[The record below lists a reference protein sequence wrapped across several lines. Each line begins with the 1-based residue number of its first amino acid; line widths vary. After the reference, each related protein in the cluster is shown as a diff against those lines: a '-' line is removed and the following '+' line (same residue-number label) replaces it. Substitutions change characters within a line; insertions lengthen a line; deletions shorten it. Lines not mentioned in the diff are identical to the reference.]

1 MTTIVGVQLE
11 HGCVI
16 VSDSRIAAGG
26 KVYTHTDMVK
36 AVERGS
42 YIISG
47 AGDYRALQVVLHGW
61 TPPLVT
67 VKAKTNLYEFM
78 INKVIPSL
86 KATLTEAGVDF
97 GKSSND
103 SDDKF
108 DLSLL
113 IAVNG
118 TLFEIDPEFAVGMNS
133 TGFYGIGSG
142 GDYAV
147 GALHAGAST
156 LDAMRIASLNSN
168 ETAPP
173 FHILE
178 QETK

>member
-67 VKAKTNLYEFM
+67 VKAKANLYEFM

-86 KATLTEAGVDF
+86 RTTLVEAGIDLAK
-97 GKSSND
+97 GSGD

-108 DLSLL
+108 ELSLL
-113 IAVNG
+113 LAVNG
-118 TLFEIDPEFAVGMNS
+118 TLFEIDSDFAVGMNS
-133 TGFYGIGSG
+133 TNYYGIGSG
-142 GDYAV
+142 GDFAV

-156 LDAMRIASLNSN
+156 LDAMRIAALNNN

>member
-1 MTTIVGVQLE
+1 
-11 HGCVI
+11 
-16 VSDSRIAAGG
+16 
-26 KVYTHTDMVK
+26 
-36 AVERGS
+36 
-42 YIISG
+42 
-47 AGDYRALQVVLHGW
+47 VVLHGW

-67 VKAKTNLYEFM
+67 VKAKANLYEFA
-78 INKVIPSL
+78 INKVVPTL
-86 KATLTEAGVDF
+86 KAALVEAGVDVN
-97 GKSSND
+97 KSSND
-103 SDDKF
+103 DDDKF
-108 DLSLL
+108 ELNLL
-113 IAVNG
+113 IAING
-118 TLFEIDPEFAVGMNS
+118 TILEIDSDFAVGMNS

-156 LDAMRIASLNSN
+156 LDAMRIAELNNN

>member
-1 MTTIVGVQLE
+1 
-11 HGCVI
+11 
-16 VSDSRIAAGG
+16 
-26 KVYTHTDMVK
+26 
-36 AVERGS
+36 
-42 YIISG
+42 
-47 AGDYRALQVVLHGW
+47 
-61 TPPLVT
+61 
-67 VKAKTNLYEFM
+67 M
-78 INKVIPSL
+78 INKVVPTL
-86 KATLTEAGVDF
+86 KLTLTLAGIELS
-97 GKSSND
+97 KSSDD
-103 SDDKF
+103 SGNKF
-108 DLSLL
+108 ELSLL

-118 TLFEIDPEFAVGMNS
+118 TIFEIDSDFAVGMNS

-156 LDAMRIASLNSN
+156 LDAMRIAAINNN

>member
-1 MTTIVGVQLE
+1 
-11 HGCVI
+11 
-16 VSDSRIAAGG
+16 
-26 KVYTHTDMVK
+26 
-36 AVERGS
+36 
-42 YIISG
+42 
-47 AGDYRALQVVLHGW
+47 
-61 TPPLVT
+61 
-67 VKAKTNLYEFM
+67 M
-78 INKVIPSL
+78 INKVVPML
-86 KATLTEAGVDF
+86 KLTLTLAGIELS
-97 GKSSND
+97 KSSDD
-103 SDDKF
+103 SGNKF
-108 DLSLL
+108 ELSLL

-118 TLFEIDPEFAVGMNS
+118 TIFEIDSDFAVGMNS

-156 LDAMRIASLNSN
+156 LDAMRIAAINNN

>member
-1 MTTIVGVQLE
+1 MTTIVGVQLK

-26 KVYTHTDMVK
+26 KVYTHPDMVK
-36 AVERGS
+36 AVQRGH
-42 YIISG
+42 YLIAG
-47 AGDYRALQVVLHGW
+47 AGDYRALQIILHGW
-61 TPPLVT
+61 TPPALT
-67 VKAKTNLYEFM
+67 IKAKDNLYEFM
-78 INKVIPSL
+78 INKVVPML
-86 KATLTEAGVDF
+86 KATLVAAGVELN
-97 GKSSND
+97 KSSDN

-108 DLSLL
+108 ELSIL
-113 IAVNG
+113 IAING
-118 TLFEIDPEFAVGMNS
+118 TIFEIDSDFAVGMNS

-156 LDAMRIASLNSN
+156 LDAMRIAALNNN

>member
-1 MTTIVGVQLE
+1 MTTIIGVQHE

-16 VSDSRIAAGG
+16 VSDSRVVASG
-26 KVYTHTDMVK
+26 KVYTHSDMVK

-61 TPPLVT
+61 TPPLVSA
-67 VKAKTNLYEFM
+67 KAKTNLYDFV
-78 INKVIPSL
+78 INKVVPAL
-86 KATLTEAGVDF
+86 KTTLTEAGVIVS
-97 GKSSND
+97 KSSND
-103 SDDKF
+103 DDSKF
-108 DLSLL
+108 ELYLL
-113 IAVNG
+113 IAING
-118 TLFEIDPEFAVGMNS
+118 KIFEIDSDFAVGMNS

-142 GDYAV
+142 GYYAV
-147 GALHAGAST
+147 GAIHAGAST
-156 LDAMRIASLNSN
+156 LYAMKIAAINNN

-173 FHILE
+173 FNILE

>member
-26 KVYTHTDMVK
+26 KVYTHSDMVK

-47 AGDYRALQVVLHGW
+47 AGNYRALQVVLHGW
-61 TPPLVT
+61 TPPMVT
-67 VKAKTNLYEFM
+67 AKAKTNLYEFV
-78 INKVIPSL
+78 INKVIPTL
-86 KATLTEAGVDF
+86 KVALVEAGVDVN
-97 GKSSND
+97 KT
-103 SDDKF
+103 SDDDDNKF
-108 DLSLL
+108 ELNLL
-113 IAVNG
+113 IAING
-118 TLFEIDPEFAVGMNS
+118 TIFEIDSDFAVGMNS

-142 GDYAV
+142 GDFAV
-147 GALHAGAST
+147 GALHAGVST
-156 LDAMRIASLNSN
+156 LDAMRIAALNNN

>member
-26 KVYTHTDMVK
+26 KVYTHADMVK

-67 VKAKTNLYEFM
+67 VKAKANLYEFM
-78 INKVIPSL
+78 INKVVPSL
-86 KATLTEAGVDF
+86 KTTFAEAGVDVN
-97 GKSSND
+97 KSSND

-108 DLSLL
+108 ELSLL
-113 IAVNG
+113 IAING
-118 TLFEIDPEFAVGMNS
+118 TIFEVDSDFAVGMNS

-147 GALHAGAST
+147 GALHAGAGT
-156 LDAMRIASLNSN
+156 LDAMRIAALNNN